1 MRVIDLM
8 TADVVTVRR
17 DTPLKEAAR
26 LMVAARVSGLPV
38 IEDDGTL
45 VGIITEAD
53 YLHREVERERPRR
66 HGLLD
71 ALLGGGHALADAE
84 LVGEAM
90 SEGVVTIS
98 AEAPLVEA
106 ARVMSDRDVKR
117 LPVVAE
123 GNRLI
128 GVLSRAD
135 IVAAFTR
142 PDELIEDEINE
153 DVLRRLLFV
162 DPASVDVAVKDGIV
176 TLHGELPTRS
186 EARMLEELSRRLD
199 GVVAV
204 DSNVT
209 WKIDDTRL
217 EAGGAPSF
225 PEA

>member
-26 LMVAARVSGLPV
+26 MMVRARVSGLPV
-38 IEDDGTL
+38 IDDAGCL

-53 YLHREVERERPRR
+53 FLHREVERERPRR

-71 ALLGGGHALADAE
+71 ALLGGGHSLANAE

-98 AEAPLVEA
+98 AEAPLAEA
-106 ARVMSDRDVKR
+106 ARVMSERDVKR
-117 LPVVAE
+117 LPVVA
-123 GNRLI
+123 GDNQLI

-162 DPASVDVAVKDGIV
+162 DPAAVDVAVKDGVVI
-176 TLHGELPTRS
+176 LQGELPTRS

-209 WKIDDTRL
+209 WKIDDSKL
-217 EAGGAPSF
+217 QGGVAPSF